1 MEKKGLKR
9 LVNYLKERNGF
20 KDFGVNF
27 HFSFRNN
34 DIKSLVI
41 GRYYGVR
48 FISLNIDKT
57 ITLAVIT
64 GYADLSFVT
73 STEVGDSVIND
84 LVDYLS
90 KQYVKI

>member
-1 MEKKGLKR
+1 MEKSLNRLVEYLKR
-9 LVNYLKERNGF
+9 YNGF

-41 GRYYGVR
+41 GRCYGVR
-48 FISLNIDKT
+48 AISLNIDKT

-84 LVDYLS
+84 LVNYLS
-90 KQYVKI
+90 KEYVKI